1 MDPKGI
7 KFRESRDSDI
17 HPNTIPVQLY
27 LDVTGSMGHI
37 PHDLIK
43 EGLPRMMSDLIQR
56 GLGDVALMFGAIGD
70 HVCDRYP
77 LQVGQFESGDKELDM
92 WLTRT
97 YIEGGGGSNTGESY
111 PLAWYF
117 SGKHVSTDSFEKRN
131 KKGYVFTVGD
141 EPFLSDF
148 PESAIRSLMGDTAIV
163 KGTYTAAELLNISQR
178 KNHVYHIFIEH
189 GHRKCDEAWS
199 QLLGDNL
206 IIISDYRNLSQIIAQ
221 TILQNEGVDNHNT
234 VPESVEETTEEE
246 FRPSTIL

>member
-1 MDPKGI
+1 MNVQIIIDLGFGDSGKGNSTQ
-7 KFRESRDSDI
+7 FMCSR
-17 HPNTIPVQLY
+17 PT
-27 LDVTGSMGHI
+27 
-37 PHDLIK
+37 
-43 EGLPRMMSDLIQR
+43 
-56 GLGDVALMFGAIGD
+56 IGD
-70 HVCDRYP
+70 HTFGTPAAVVRFNGGH
-77 LQVGQFESGDKELDM
+77 QAGHGVRSGDKELDM

-97 YIEGGGGSNTGESY
+97 YIEGGGGGNTGESY

-117 SGKHVSTDSFEKRN
+117 SGKHVSTDSFEKRG

-148 PESAIRSLMGDTAIV
+148 SESAIRSLMGDTAIA

-206 IIISDYRNLSQIIAQ
+206 LVISDYRNLSQIIAQ

-234 VPESVEETTEEE
+234 TPESVVETTEEE